1 MNMAR
6 HRKPVNV
13 TLDPVLVALLDEWCG
28 EQDFPPTRAQAMDK
42 ALEEFLEKRGKAK
55 PDE

>member
-13 TLDPVLVALLDEWCG
+13 TLDPVLVALLDEWCR
-28 EQDFPPTRAQAMDK
+28 EQDVPPTRAQAIDK
-42 ALEEFLEKRGKAK
+42 ALEEFLAKRGKDK
-55 PDE
+55 NDD